1 MVLKS
6 TSNKILM
13 YVQHQPRPIMGQ
25 AAEQH
30 NKLTMKLSLSDKMP
44 CDIDF
49 FTAEVKRYGYKEAM
63 RMHEE
68 QVYLSEIVTDLLERD
83 PEQHIN

>member
-1 MVLKS
+1 MVLRSILK
-6 TSNKILM
+6 KILV

-30 NKLTMKLSLSDKMP
+30 NKLTMKLSPSDKMP
-44 CDIDF
+44 CDMAF
-49 FTAEVKRYGYKEAM
+49 FTAEVNRYGYKEAM

-68 QVYLSEIVTDLLERD
+68 QVYLSEIVTNLLERD